1 MGALPRTP
9 AAEADAEAKAAAA
22 AAAMAA
28 AKVYERVRCIVA
40 AFAACCHR
48 QLLDIS
54 ISCCFFG
61 AAAVAVAV
69 GSIWRVAPKSALQKH
84 ELPHSNKTH
93 THTHTERNKQKHTQT
108 HTQNWHES
116 AKRAK
121 RITAPAAPS
130 A

>member
-1 MGALPRTP
+1 MPRTP
-9 AAEADAEAKAAAA
+9 AAEADAGAKAAAA
-22 AAAMAA
+22 AAA

-93 THTHTERNKQKHTQT
+93 THTQKETNKNT
-108 HTQNWHES
+108 HTQNWRES